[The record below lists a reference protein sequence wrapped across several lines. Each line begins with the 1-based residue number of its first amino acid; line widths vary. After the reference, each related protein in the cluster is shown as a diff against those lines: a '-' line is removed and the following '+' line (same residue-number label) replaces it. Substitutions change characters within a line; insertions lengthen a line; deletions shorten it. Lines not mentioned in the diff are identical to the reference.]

1 MTEALSPDTPDDALS
16 DPVANRLRQAIARA
30 FHARAEQDVTGELR
44 DAVCTYVRAQREAGV
59 RVEEVVIAVKA
70 AVDLADL
77 RPVRTIERRELTEQV
92 VTWCIAEYYRA
103 D

>member
-1 MTEALSPDTPDDALS
+1 MTEAFSPDTHDAPS
-16 DPVANRLRQAIARA
+16 DPVANQLRQAIARA
-30 FHARAEQDVTGELR
+30 FHAWAEQDVTDEVR
-44 DAVCTYVRAQREAGV
+44 NAVCAYVRAQREAGV